1 MDATKPM
8 FDCPK
13 CILTGG
19 AVLGIIFGI
28 AAGSSIAAEPQSRGL
43 TINDLVPASFDSATV
58 SREDMRQQMGQNHSP
73 LETEHGVI
81 AVTDL
86 AEYGRTGKVP
96 QRAVSYDGNSGQF
109 AMADAPMA
117 AIEQHSAAPV
127 AAPAPAVA
135 PVARSAEFA
144 VTSQVDLAT
153 GQTTGVAQD
162 SHRAGNAKVIDV
174 AAALAEMQGNS

>member
-43 TINDLVPASFDSATV
+43 TIEDLVPASFDSASV
-58 SREDMRQQMGQNHSP
+58 SREDMRQQMGQNHYP

-96 QRAVSYDGNSGQF
+96 QRAVAYEGAGQQF
-109 AMADAPMA
+109 AMADAPTA
-117 AIEQHSAAPV
+117 SIEQVSQTPA
-127 AAPAPAVA
+127 AAPAPVA
-135 PVARSAEFA
+135 SSNEFA
-144 VTSQVDLAT
+144 ITQQVDLAT
-153 GQTTGVAQD
+153 GHTAGAAQD
-162 SHRAGNAKVIDV
+162 SNRAGNAKVIDV